1 MLIKLALRNV
11 KKNIKDY
18 LIYILTVTLSV
29 SLFYGFLAITSQKFV
44 KQLPIQMNFGYFSKK
59 MRLMFPLIGIVTIFL
74 ICYINSYILR
84 RKQREFALE
93 MLIGVPNYQIALTLF
108 METFLLGLFSIVTG
122 ILGGTVIAK
131 IIAQISVAAF
141 EVDYESA
148 IFIYGDVCLYTLCY
162 FCVLFIIVGFYNGYK
177 ISKTTIAKLLLAAHK
192 YEEFKLGTYLS
203 KWIKAL
209 LIMSFMIFL
218 IFSTAYYK
226 IQQVLLDGAK
236 VLLLITIIIS
246 MINVIMNM
254 CLVYMIRKRR
264 KIKVRWAISIAFMS
278 VVLAIL
284 LLANESMLEYAVGLG
299 LLGMFYYTMPPLMA
313 ALVGVC
319 SIIIFWGGIGEFVL
333 VLGDRHQKFKMDN
346 LFVYGQIKDKLQI
359 NCKTMSIL
367 TIVLSLIF
375 VVVGWIPVNVA
386 RMNGY
391 LEERSI
397 YDVQI
402 FSRYN
407 VVDKIEDLNNIEL
420 NTEEIRKYLTMKG
433 CEITGEAKVSCYY
446 PQIEDFYK
454 NANKD
459 KPNLIIPVSEYNQLL
474 RMNKTEEINL
484 QDNEYAIAWA
494 PSVLEEEIRESSKS
508 DSTLTVG
515 EEELYKK
522 SDYQYNVGMGIFTS
536 GLEASY
542 IVPDHICNKLTRA
555 TVYYA
560 ANTKEKI
567 PVNLAKEIEKEV
579 TQTLNVKN
587 SYNVDLY
594 YVRLQ
599 ALQINEGISNSLML
613 RLGATYI
620 GLLLLLL
627 SLAILSLQQ
636 LTDSLEHS
644 WRFIVI
650 SKIGVSVEKI
660 VHYIRQQMYV
670 WFGVPFVIACFV
682 GNMINIYMVWS
693 DYEEYFP
700 YISIGES
707 IVTGLLG
714 NVVVAI
720 FFLLYLLM
728 TYYIFQHNLKQA
740 INKGANYTQK
750 SAFYAKNIKKS

>member
-44 KQLPIQMNFGYFSKK
+44 KQLPIQMNFGYFSEK

-246 MINVIMNM
+246 MINV

-587 SYNVDLY
+587 SYDVDLY